1 MHILFASIYL
11 KERQQFWIKKSYF
24 IENLSSARSSFN
36 WILSFFLSPSLCL
49 QVNPEIIVLTRI
61 LNIFEIIIII
71 IVILIIITVLITG
84 PSTMR
89 LDFVSPSP
97 HLQQINQVMNMI
109 FLDCEFDQ
117 VIIIMCTGSL
127 STSEFPVFTMYAEK
141 ICLESACNKP
151 WSFETVIMLKEGRW
165 Y

>member
-1 MHILFASIYL
+1 M
-11 KERQQFWIKKSYF
+11 EYF

-61 LNIFEIIIII
+61 LIIFEIIIII
-71 IVILIIITVLITG
+71 IVITITTVLITD

-117 VIIIMCTGSL
+117 ITL
-127 STSEFPVFTMYAEK
+127 
-141 ICLESACNKP
+141 L
-151 WSFETVIMLKEGRW
+151 
-165 Y
+165 

>member
-1 MHILFASIYL
+1 MRIYL
-11 KERQQFWIKKSYF
+11 QPGVLSIGSC
-24 IENLSSARSSFN
+24 LSSCRL
-36 WILSFFLSPSLCL
+36 LSACRYI
-49 QVNPEIIVLTRI
+49 NPEVIVLTRI
-61 LNIFEIIIII
+61 LIIFEIIIFIIVILI
-71 IVILIIITVLITG
+71 IVILIIITITITTVPITG

-151 WSFETVIMLKEGRW
+151 WSFETVIMLNEGRW